1 MLTKASLFPDALA
14 SLAEQAKA
22 LSHPARLAIIEH
34 LAGRDTCLCGDL
46 VDVLP
51 LAQATVS
58 QHLKVLKAAGLVKG
72 EVDGPRSCYCL
83 DRDALARLHETFHA
97 FFHSALA
104 EAAAC
109 APDADCC

>member
-1 MLTKASLFPDALA
+1 MLTKAALFPESLV

-34 LAGRDTCLCGDL
+34 LAARDTCLCGDL

-58 QHLKVLKAAGLVKG
+58 QHLKVLKSAGLVKG

-83 DRDALARLHETFHA
+83 DRDALARLQGA
-97 FFHSALA
+97 LQSFFHVALA
-104 EAAAC
+104 EAPTC
-109 APDADCC
+109 SPDADCC

>member
-1 MLTKASLFPDALA
+1 MLTKAALFPDALA

-22 LSHPARLAIIEH
+22 LSHPARLAILEH
-34 LAGRDTCLCGDL
+34 LAARDTCLCGDL

-83 DRDALARLHETFHA
+83 DRDALASLQEA
-97 FFHSALA
+97 LQSFFHVALA
-104 EAAAC
+104 DAPC
-109 APDADCC
+109 CSPDAGCC